1 MSALKPMKMM
11 LACIVLLPFCQ
22 AALATP
28 ISTSDVIMDWTSD
41 VSPID
46 GQDLG
51 NWTISSGNIVGT
63 GNHVGSLTS
72 DVIVNSDFSFS
83 VNSLA
88 RDDDTFGLVWGFQDL
103 ANHYRFSWAQDY
115 GETGVRS
122 SQGRHG
128 VDGFKI
134 IKEVGGISNLLF
146 SSNTEYAQNQTYD
159 LRVAGTVAGFT
170 VQVEDLSTPTLIFNE
185 SITDSTF
192 VSGSVGIHDYFQQ
205 NGNVWSNFDLD
216 TGTSVPEPS
225 MVAIFA
231 SGMLLL
237 GMRRRMSKPVPSV
250 G

>member
-11 LACIVLLPFCQ
+11 FTCIVFLSFCQ

-28 ISTSDVIMDWTSD
+28 ISTSDVITNWTSD
-41 VSPID
+41 GSPVD
-46 GQDLG
+46 GVVLG
-51 NWTISSGNIVGT
+51 NWTTSSGDIVAT
-63 GNHVGSLTS
+63 NNHAGSLTS
-72 DVIVNSDFSFS
+72 DVSANSDFSFS

-88 RDDDTFGLVWGFQDL
+88 SDNDTFGLVWGFQDL
-103 ANHYRFSWAQDY
+103 ANHYRFSWAQDW
-115 GETGVRS
+115 GENGTG
-122 SQGRHG
+122 GAAHG
-128 VDGFKI
+128 LGGFKV

-146 SSNTEYAQNQTYD
+146 SSNTQYVQNQTYD

-170 VQVEDLSTPTLIFNE
+170 VQVENLSTSTLIFNE
-185 SITDSTF
+185 SITDTTF

-205 NGNVWSNFDLD
+205 NGNVWSNFDLG

-231 SGMLLL
+231 SGMLLI
-237 GMRRRMSKPVPSV
+237 GIRRRMSKPVPSV

>member
-28 ISTSDVIMDWTSD
+28 ISTSDVITDWTSD

-46 GQDLG
+46 GQDVG

-63 GNHVGSLTS
+63 SNHVGSLTS
-72 DVIVNSDFSFS
+72 DVSVNSDFSFS

-88 RDDDTFGLVWGFQDL
+88 RDNDTFGLVWGFQDL
-103 ANHYRFSWAQDY
+103 ANHYRFSWAQDW
-115 GETGVRS
+115 GENGTG
-122 SQGRHG
+122 GAAHG
-128 VDGFKI
+128 LGGFKV

-146 SSNTEYAQNQTYD
+146 SSNTQYVQNQTYD

-170 VQVEDLSTPTLIFNE
+170 VQVENLSTSTLIFNE
-185 SITDSTF
+185 SITDTTF
-192 VSGSVGIHDYFQQ
+192 ASGSVGIHELYQ
-205 NGNVWSNFDLD
+205 GASNVWSNFDLD
-216 TGTSVPEPS
+216 TSTSVPEPS

-231 SGMLLL
+231 SGMLLI
-237 GMRRRMSKPVPSV
+237 GIRRRMSKPVPSV

>member
-11 LACIVLLPFCQ
+11 FTCIVFLSFCQ

-28 ISTSDVIMDWTSD
+28 ISTSDVITNWTSD
-41 VSPID
+41 GSPVD
-46 GQDLG
+46 GVVLG
-51 NWTISSGNIVGT
+51 NWTTSSGNIVGT
-63 GNHVGSLTS
+63 NNHAGSLTS
-72 DVIVNSDFSFS
+72 DVSANSDFSFS

-103 ANHYRFSWAQDY
+103 ANHYRFSWAQDW
-115 GETGVRS
+115 GENGTGGAAH
-122 SQGRHG
+122 GRG
-128 VDGFKI
+128 GFKI
-134 IKEVGGISNLLF
+134 IKEVGGISNVLF

-170 VQVEDLSTPTLIFNE
+170 VQVENLSTSTLIFNE
-185 SITDSTF
+185 SITDTTF

-231 SGMLLL
+231 SGMLLI
-237 GMRRRMSKPVPSV
+237 GIRRRISKRVPSV

>member
-28 ISTSDVIMDWTSD
+28 ISTSDVITNWTSD
-41 VSPID
+41 GSPQN
-46 GQDLG
+46 GVVEG
-51 NWTISSGNIVGT
+51 NWTTSSGNIVGT
-63 GNHVGSLTS
+63 MNHAGSLTS
-72 DVIVNSDFSFS
+72 DVSANSDFSFS

-88 RDDDTFGLVWGFQDL
+88 RDNDTFGLVWGFQDL
-103 ANHYRFSWAQDY
+103 ANHYRFSWAQDW
-115 GETGVRS
+115 GENGTG
-122 SQGRHG
+122 GAGHG

-134 IKEVGGISNLLF
+134 IKEVGGTSSVLF

-170 VQVEDLSTPTLIFNE
+170 VQVENLSTSTLIFNE
-185 SITDSTF
+185 SITDTTF
-192 VSGSVGIHDYFQQ
+192 ASGSVGIHELYQ
-205 NGNVWSNFDLD
+205 GASNVWSNFDLD
-216 TGTSVPEPS
+216 TSTSVPEPS

-231 SGMLLL
+231 SGMLLI
-237 GMRRRMSKPVPSV
+237 GIRRRMSKPVPSV

>member
-11 LACIVLLPFCQ
+11 FTCIVFLSFCQ

-28 ISTSDVIMDWTSD
+28 ISTSDVITNWTSD

-46 GQDLG
+46 GQGVG

-72 DVIVNSDFSFS
+72 DVSANSDFSFS

-88 RDDDTFGLVWGFQDL
+88 RDNDTFGLVWGFQDL
-103 ANHYRFSWAQDY
+103 ANHYRFSWAQDW
-115 GETGVRS
+115 GENGTG
-122 SQGRHG
+122 GAAHG
-128 VDGFKI
+128 LGGFKV

-146 SSNTEYAQNQTYD
+146 SSNTQYVQNQTYD

-170 VQVEDLSTPTLIFNE
+170 VQVENLSTSTLIFSE
-185 SITDSTF
+185 SITDTTF
-192 VSGSVGIHDYFQQ
+192 ASGSVGIHELYQ
-205 NGNVWSNFDLD
+205 GASNVWSNFDLD
-216 TGTSVPEPS
+216 TSTSVPEPS

-231 SGMLLL
+231 SGMLLI
-237 GMRRRMSKPVPSV
+237 GIRRRMSKPVPSV

>member
-11 LACIVLLPFCQ
+11 FTCIVFLSFCQ

-28 ISTSDVIMDWTSD
+28 ISTSDVITNWTSD
-41 VSPID
+41 GTPQGASA
-46 GQDLG
+46 LG

-115 GETGVRS
+115 GETGVGS
-122 SQGRHG
+122 SQGGHG

-134 IKEVGGISNLLF
+134 IKEVGGISNVLF
-146 SSNTEYAQNQTYD
+146 SSNTEYVQNQTYD

-170 VQVEDLSTPTLIFNE
+170 VQVENLSTSTLIFNE
-185 SITDSTF
+185 SITDTTF
-192 VSGSVGIHDYFQQ
+192 ASGSVGIHEIFQG

-216 TGTSVPEPS
+216 TSTSVPEPS

-231 SGMLLL
+231 SGMLLI
-237 GMRRRMSKPVPSV
+237 GIRRRMSKPVPSV

>member
-11 LACIVLLPFCQ
+11 FTCIVFLSFCQ

-28 ISTSDVIMDWTSD
+28 ISTSDVITNWTSD
-41 VSPID
+41 GTPQGASA
-46 GQDLG
+46 LG

-72 DVIVNSDFSFS
+72 DVSANSDFSFS

-88 RDDDTFGLVWGFQDL
+88 RDNDTFGLVWGFQDL
-103 ANHYRFSWAQDY
+103 ANHYRFSWAQDW
-115 GETGVRS
+115 GENGTG
-122 SQGRHG
+122 GAAHG
-128 VDGFKI
+128 LGGFKV

-146 SSNTEYAQNQTYD
+146 SSNTQYVQNQTYD

-170 VQVEDLSTPTLIFNE
+170 VQVENLSTSTLIFNE
-185 SITDSTF
+185 SITDTTF
-192 VSGSVGIHDYFQQ
+192 ASGSVGIHEIFQG

-216 TGTSVPEPS
+216 TSTSVPEPS

-231 SGMLLL
+231 SGMLLI
-237 GMRRRMSKPVPSV
+237 GIRRRMSKPVPSV

>member
-103 ANHYRFSWAQDY
+103 ANHYRFSWAQDW
-115 GETGVRS
+115 GEDGTG
-122 SQGRHG
+122 GAGHG

-134 IKEVGGISNLLF
+134 IKEVGGISNVLF
-146 SSNTEYAQNQTYD
+146 SSNTEYVQNQTYD
-159 LRVAGTVAGFT
+159 LRVDGTVAGFT
-170 VQVEDLSTPTLIFNE
+170 VQVENLSTSTLIFNE
-185 SITDSTF
+185 SITDTTF
-192 VSGSVGIHDYFQQ
+192 ASGSVGIHELYQGG
-205 NGNVWSNFDLD
+205 GNVWSNFDLD
-216 TGTSVPEPS
+216 TSTSVPEPS

-231 SGMLLL
+231 SGMLLI
-237 GMRRRMSKPVPSV
+237 GIRRRMSKPVPSV

>member
-1 MSALKPMKMM
+1 
-11 LACIVLLPFCQ
+11 
-22 AALATP
+22 
-28 ISTSDVIMDWTSD
+28 
-41 VSPID
+41 
-46 GQDLG
+46 
-51 NWTISSGNIVGT
+51 
-63 GNHVGSLTS
+63 
-72 DVIVNSDFSFS
+72 
-83 VNSLA
+83 
-88 RDDDTFGLVWGFQDL
+88 LVWGFQDL

-170 VQVEDLSTPTLIFNE
+170 VQVEDLSTSTLIFNE

-237 GMRRRMSKPVPSV
+237 GIRRRMSKPVPSV

>member
-11 LACIVLLPFCQ
+11 FTCIVFLSFCQ

-28 ISTSDVIMDWTSD
+28 ISTSDVITNWTSD
-41 VSPID
+41 GSPVD
-46 GQDLG
+46 GVVLG
-51 NWTISSGNIVGT
+51 NWTTSSGDIVGT
-63 GNHVGSLTS
+63 NNHAGSLTS
-72 DVIVNSDFSFS
+72 DVSANSDFSFS

-88 RDDDTFGLVWGFQDL
+88 RDNDTFGLVWGFQDL
-103 ANHYRFSWAQDY
+103 ANHYRFSWAQDW
-115 GETGVRS
+115 GENGTG
-122 SQGRHG
+122 GAAHG
-128 VDGFKI
+128 SGGFKV

-146 SSNTEYAQNQTYD
+146 SSNTQYVQNQTYD

-170 VQVEDLSTPTLIFNE
+170 VQVENLSTSTLIFNE

-237 GMRRRMSKPVPSV
+237 GIRRRMSKPVPSV

>member
-1 MSALKPMKMM
+1 MKMM

-28 ISTSDVIMDWTSD
+28 ISTSDVITDWTSD

-46 GQDLG
+46 GQDVG

-63 GNHVGSLTS
+63 SNHVGSLTS

-88 RDDDTFGLVWGFQDL
+88 RDNDTFGLVWGFQDL
-103 ANHYRFSWAQDY
+103 ANHYRFSWAQDW
-115 GETGVRS
+115 GENGTG
-122 SQGRHG
+122 GAAHG
-128 VDGFKI
+128 LGGFKV

-146 SSNTEYAQNQTYD
+146 SSNTQYVQNQTYD

-170 VQVEDLSTPTLIFNE
+170 VQVENLSTSTLIFNE
-185 SITDSTF
+185 SITDTTF
-192 VSGSVGIHDYFQQ
+192 ASGSVGIHELYQ
-205 NGNVWSNFDLD
+205 GASNVWSNFDLD
-216 TGTSVPEPS
+216 TSTSVPEPS

-231 SGMLLL
+231 SGMLLI
-237 GMRRRMSKPVPSV
+237 GIRRRMSKPVPSV